1 MVARMRHLERELLV
15 ANRLARLPEFD
26 ARLMAAG
33 LLFPGPPLWGVTRVS
48 TDKRFYQ
55 PDPDGQPAVIAP
67 AYENRSLADLVA
79 ISLRGG
85 HAMRLRRG
93 EVAFLGADNVLA
105 AYEWREPLLLFENG
119 LSWIRNGCAGAV
131 IVDYVPRRS
140 SPPCRRSPARP
151 PTSQPVSAAPSSGR
165 SRFPIFT
172 SANRRRPVM
181 QPDRLAPPPG
191 YVPYEPAVHDN
202 PWPEIDRSLL
212 DDARRIVPPFPLHLL
227 PDPWACWVSETAQ
240 AAGTPADYVAQGL
253 FASVAA
259 VCGAGVQ
266 ARVTSSWHES
276 LVLWQALVGSP
287 SSGKSR
293 PCPPHAASS
302 RTSRT

>member
-93 EVAFLGADNVLA
+93 DVTFLGSDNVLA
-105 AYEWREPLLLFENG
+105 AYEWREPLLLFESG

-131 IVDYVPRRS
+131 IVDWSRAAQELAAVPAIACETANLATRVRRAFERPIPLPDLYV
-140 SPPCRRSPARP
+140 
-151 PTSQPVSAAPSSGR
+151 SQP
-165 SRFPIFT
+165 
-172 SANRRRPVM
+172 
-181 QPDRLAPPPG
+181 Q
-191 YVPYEPAVHDN
+191 
-202 PWPEIDRSLL
+202 
-212 DDARRIVPPFPLHLL
+212 
-227 PDPWACWVSETAQ
+227 ET
-240 AAGTPADYVAQGL
+240 
-253 FASVAA
+253 
-259 VCGAGVQ
+259 
-266 ARVTSSWHES
+266 R
-276 LVLWQALVGSP
+276 
-287 SSGKSR
+287 
-293 PCPPHAASS
+293 HAA
-302 RTSRT
+302 